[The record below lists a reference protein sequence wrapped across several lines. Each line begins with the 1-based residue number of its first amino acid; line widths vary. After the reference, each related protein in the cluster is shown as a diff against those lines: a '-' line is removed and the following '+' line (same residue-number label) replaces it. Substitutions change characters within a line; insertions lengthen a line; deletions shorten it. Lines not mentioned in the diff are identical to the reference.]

1 MRKTNLNHR
10 LRPCASHAAVLAL
23 LGTLG
28 SAQAFSIDSAD
39 PDIAMRLD
47 TTVRYNFAVRA
58 NEPGAVGNNFQFDE
72 SDYKFGGRGDIVTNR
87 VDLLPEFD
95 FVYRKRFGFRI
106 SASGWYDN
114 AYSDTSTS
122 RNPALV
128 GGTSASAYTNNEYS
142 DYTQRYYRGPSG
154 EFLDAFVFAG
164 VDLGDMPLT
173 VKAGKHT
180 TIWGE
185 SLFTTTHGISYG
197 QSPLDLAKA
206 FATPGIESKEL
217 FRPLNQVSAQLGVS
231 NTLSVAAQYFL
242 DWNYSRL
249 PEGGTYLGII
259 DMGFNGPTNFN
270 AAGFGYNAG
279 NSRPKKRGDWGISAR
294 WSPEWLDGSLGFYY
308 RNFTD
313 KAAAL
318 FRFAPT
324 APTAYYQQFYG
335 EDIDLFGISLSKQ
348 VGTVSVGAEL
358 SYRNNMPLYSPL
370 LAPVSGAAASATIYP
385 NGVPALIGN
394 SYQARGKTLHGVLNG
409 VAVVGQASVG
419 GFNLYDSATL
429 LGELSYS
436 HLMAVS
442 SNPDM
447 FQGIGYG
454 VCDASRAATLGAS
467 FRDKWDGCSTRTAV
481 GVALSFTPSWL
492 QVFPGVDMLAPISVS
507 KGLYG
512 NSPVSLGGNE
522 GNGSYSVGIAADLY
536 AKYRF
541 DLRYVDYFGRSK
553 YAAQAQTGMQV
564 QRANG
569 LSTLLNDRGFVALTF
584 KATF

>member
-1 MRKTNLNHR
+1 MRKTTTGRGLGR
-10 LRPCASHAAVLAL
+10 SATQAAVVMLLA
-23 LGTLG
+23 GVG
-28 SAQAFSIDSAD
+28 PAQAFKIAVDN

-47 TTVRYNFAVRA
+47 TTVRYNLAFRA
-58 NEPGAVGNNFQFDE
+58 NEPGPVGNNFQFDE
-72 SDYKFGGRGDIVTNR
+72 SDYKFSGRGDIVTNR
-87 VDLLPEFD
+87 LDLLPEFD
-95 FVYRKRFGFRI
+95 FVYKQRMGFRV

-114 AYSDTSTS
+114 AYDDVSTHT
-122 RNPALV
+122 NPALI
-128 GGTSASAYTNNEYS
+128 GGTSASAYTGGEYS
-142 DYTQRYYRGPSG
+142 PYTKRYYRGPSG
-154 EFLDAFVFAG
+154 EMLDAFVFFG
-164 VDLGDMPLT
+164 FDLGDMPLS

-180 TIWGE
+180 AIWGE

-217 FRPLNQVSAQLGVS
+217 FRPLNQISAQLGVAANFS
-231 NTLSVAAQYFL
+231 LAAQYFL

-270 AAGFGYNAG
+270 AAGFGANAG
-279 NSRPKKRGDWGISAR
+279 NSRPDKRGDWGVSAR
-294 WSPEWLDGSLGFYY
+294 WSPEWLDGTLGFYY

-313 KAAAL
+313 KTSAL
-318 FRFAPT
+318 FRFAPGG
-324 APTAYYQQFYG
+324 AGNNYQQFYG
-335 EDIDLFGISLSKQ
+335 EDIDLFGLSLSKS
-348 VGTVSVGAEL
+348 VGSVSVGAEL

-385 NGVPALIGN
+385 HGVPTLNGN
-394 SYQARGKTLHGVLNG
+394 TFQARGKTVHAVING
-409 VAVVGQASVG
+409 VAVLGQGSVG
-419 GFNLYDSATL
+419 DFNLYDTAVV
-429 LGELSYS
+429 LGELTYS
-436 HLMAVS
+436 HLASVT
-442 SNPDM
+442 SNQDM
-447 FQGIGYG
+447 YQGVGYG
-454 VCDASRAATLGAS
+454 VCDVSRAAALGAA
-467 FRDKWDGCSTRTAV
+467 FRDKWDGCSTRNAV
-481 GVALSFTPSWL
+481 GIALSFTPSWL

-522 GNGSYSVGIAADLY
+522 GNGSYSIGIAADMY

-553 YAAQAQTGMQV
+553 YVAQAQTGTQV
-564 QRANG
+564 QRVNG